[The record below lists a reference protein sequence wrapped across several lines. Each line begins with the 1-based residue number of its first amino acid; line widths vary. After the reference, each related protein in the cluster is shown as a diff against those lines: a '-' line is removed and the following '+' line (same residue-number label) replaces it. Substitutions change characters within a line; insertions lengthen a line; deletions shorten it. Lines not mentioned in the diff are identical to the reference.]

1 MSRYEYYCIVNDMTQ
16 GFSFPSRRTLPIGY
30 TLNPYAEEDYTGQRI
45 PFKVKV
51 ENIILV

>member
-30 TLNPYAEEDYTGQRI
+30 TLGSYAEQDHTGARV
-45 PFKVKV
+45 PFKVDVK
-51 ENIILV
+51 NIIVV